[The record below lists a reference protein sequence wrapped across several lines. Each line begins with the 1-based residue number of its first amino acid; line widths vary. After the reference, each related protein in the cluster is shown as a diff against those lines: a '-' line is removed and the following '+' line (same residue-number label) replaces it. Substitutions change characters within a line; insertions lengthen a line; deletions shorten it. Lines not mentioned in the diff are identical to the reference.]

1 MALESTKDSEFLRHE
16 PCPECGSRDA
26 LARYT
31 NGSGH
36 CYSAGCDYHDNGN
49 GDLDPFEDPLPAI
62 FSRRK
67 LEMTGVVADIPDRRI
82 SRATC
87 QKFGVTVEYDQNGEI
102 SKHHYPYYSL
112 AMDADNSDI
121 VGKKTRLVETK
132 AFFASGDMKSVG
144 LFGQNTCRGRGKFL
158 TITEGELDALAV
170 SEMFSRK
177 WDVVSLR
184 AGAGGAEKEIK
195 EQLEWLEGYDQI
207 VVCFDNDKAGKL
219 AVDSIKDLFGPN
231 KLKVCKLPLKDA
243 SEMLQANRVR
253 DFTSSWW
260 ASKLYQPDGIIPG
273 TETWERITG
282 RMKVKSVPYP
292 WSGLNTT
299 TKGFRPF
306 ELVTITSGS
315 GMGKSQVVRELEYY
329 LLEATEDNVGVLALE
344 EDISRTALGI
354 MSIAADCPLHLE
366 EDLDAEAVKPF
377 WDQTLGTGRYYLFDH
392 WGSTSE
398 DNLMSRIRYMA
409 KALDCKWIILDHLS
423 IVVSSQE
430 NEDERR
436 AIDAIMTKLRTLVQE
451 LGIGLFLVS
460 HLRRATAGKAHE
472 DGGRISLSE
481 LRGSQ
486 AIAQLSDIVI
496 GLERNQQDDDE
507 DRRNTVCVRVLKNRY
522 SGLTGAAC
530 WLKYDQFTARLTECA
545 IPEDDEDVADGF

>member
-49 GDLDPFEDPLPAI
+49 GDLDSFEDPLPAI

-260 ASKLYQPDGIIPG
+260 DSKLYQPDGIIPG

-354 MSIAADCPLHLE
+354 MSIAAACPLHLE
-366 EDLDAEAVKPF
+366 EDLDAEAVKPY
-377 WDQTLGTGRYYLFDH
+377 WDQTLGTGRY
-392 WGSTSE
+392 
-398 DNLMSRIRYMA
+398 
-409 KALDCKWIILDHLS
+409 
-423 IVVSSQE
+423 SQE